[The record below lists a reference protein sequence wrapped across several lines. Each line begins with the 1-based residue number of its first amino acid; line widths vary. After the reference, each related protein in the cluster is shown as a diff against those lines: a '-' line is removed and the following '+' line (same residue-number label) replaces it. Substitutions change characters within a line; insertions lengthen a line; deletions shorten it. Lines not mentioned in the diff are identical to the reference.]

1 MDTHTEADRMLPT
14 QVMNEFGA
22 SFVHRRIF
30 GAAKG
35 FVTGGPLGAAS
46 GFFGGG
52 GAPSPPPASAPFTPT
67 DPCPSGVMILDRCV
81 TGDIPLIDVGPATL
95 PAPFAG
101 PGDVRPGAFGA
112 LSVDPVMLST
122 VRLRCPTGL
131 VLGKDDRCYAQGK
144 GGISNSQRKWPK
156 APRAIMS
163 AQDGKILRKADAVR
177 GRVKRVAATAG
188 FTCKK
193 K

>member
-1 MDTHTEADRMLPT
+1 MLPT

-22 SFVHRRIF
+22 SFIHKSFIGRAVG
-30 GAAKG
+30 GAIR
-35 FVTGGPLGAAS
+35 GALD
-46 GFFGGG
+46 FNGG
-52 GAPSPPPASAPFTPT
+52 GAPFPVVAPLVGPT
-67 DPCPSGVMILDRCV
+67 DPCPGGFRIPGTDRCFETPFTPQLPTGEVPIGTGAV
-81 TGDIPLIDVGPATL
+81 T
-95 PAPFAG
+95 
-101 PGDVRPGAFGA
+101 PGAFGA
-112 LSVDPVMLST
+112 LSVDPVMMTS

>member
-1 MDTHTEADRMLPT
+1 MLPT
-14 QVMNEFGA
+14 QVMNEFGWHFFHLGLA
-22 SFVHRRIF
+22 DKAAHLVNKHIGHPTLPTGPF
-30 GAAKG
+30 G
-35 FVTGGPLGAAS
+35 
-46 GFFGGG
+46 
-52 GAPSPPPASAPFTPT
+52 PPPTTLVGPS
-67 DPCPSGVMILDRCV
+67 DPCPGGFQIPGTDRCFETPFVPQVDGGTFAPTGAV
-81 TGDIPLIDVGPATL
+81 T
-95 PAPFAG
+95 
-101 PGDVRPGAFGA
+101 PGAFGA
-112 LSVDPVMLST
+112 LSVDPVMMST

>member
-1 MDTHTEADRMLPT
+1 MFPTH
-14 QVMNEFGA
+14 VMNEFGE
-22 SFVHRRIF
+22 SFIHRRIGRAIGGF
-30 GAAKG
+30 ATGGFAGAALG
-35 FVTGGPLGAAS
+35 FAQ
-46 GFFGGG
+46 GG
-52 GAPSPPPASAPFTPT
+52 GAPSPVSFVPT
-67 DPCPSGVMILDRCV
+67 NPCPGGVMILGNCV
-81 TGDIPLIDVGPATL
+81 TGDLPLIDVTPVGLPGPAT
-95 PAPFAG
+95 G
-101 PGDVRPGAFGA
+101 PGAVTPGAFGA
-112 LSVDPVMLST
+112 LSVDPMLMST

-144 GGISNSQRKWPK
+144 GGISNSQRKWPR

>member
-1 MDTHTEADRMLPT
+1 M
-14 QVMNEFGA
+14 G
-22 SFVHRRIF
+22 IF
-30 GAAKG
+30 GTFGHLIHGHLPGHPFSKDTLLPPPSACP
-35 FVTGGPLGAAS
+35 GGVDI
-46 GFFGGG
+46 FGLCITPDLPFIDARPSTLVGPP
-52 GAPSPPPASAPFTPT
+52 APSGA
-67 DPCPSGVMILDRCV
+67 V
-81 TGDIPLIDVGPATL
+81 TA
-95 PAPFAG
+95 
-101 PGDVRPGAFGA
+101 GAFGA
-112 LSVDPVMLST
+112 LSVDPVLMST

-188 FTCKK
+188 FSCKK

>member
-1 MDTHTEADRMLPT
+1 MLPT
-14 QVMNEFGA
+14 HVMNEFGQ
-22 SFVHRRIF
+22 SFIHKSRF
-30 GAAKG
+30 GRAVGA
-35 FVTGGPLGAAS
+35 FVTGDPVGAVTTLVT
-46 GFFGGG
+46 G
-52 GAPSPPPASAPFTPT
+52 GAPPPAQTFFPQA
-67 DPCPSGVMILDRCV
+67 DPCAGRTGIAIGGICIDSPIQFPGDTFTRPVDVLPPSGAV
-81 TGDIPLIDVGPATL
+81 T
-95 PAPFAG
+95 
-101 PGDVRPGAFGA
+101 PGAFGA
-112 LSVDPVMLST
+112 LSVDPMLMST

>member
-1 MDTHTEADRMLPT
+1 MLPT
-14 QVMNEFGA
+14 QVMNEFGE
-22 SFVHRRIF
+22 HIF
-30 GAAKG
+30 GLN
-35 FVTGGPLGAAS
+35 LGLNLLDV
-46 GFFGGG
+46 
-52 GAPSPPPASAPFTPT
+52 GAHFIGQHVGHPVPPAPPPSGSTN
-67 DPCPSGVMILDRCV
+67 PCPGGIMVLGRCV
-81 TGDIPLIDVGPATL
+81 TGDIPLIDID

-101 PGDVRPGAFGA
+101 PAAGPGVVTPGAFGA
-112 LSVDPVMLST
+112 LSVDPVMMST

>member
-1 MDTHTEADRMLPT
+1 
-14 QVMNEFGA
+14 
-22 SFVHRRIF
+22 
-30 GAAKG
+30 
-35 FVTGGPLGAAS
+35 
-46 GFFGGG
+46 
-52 GAPSPPPASAPFTPT
+52 
-67 DPCPSGVMILDRCV
+67 MIANRCI
-81 TGDIPLIDVGPATL
+81 TGDLPLIDVAPVGTL
-95 PAPFAG
+95 PG
-101 PGDVRPGAFGA
+101 TGLVTPGAFGA
-112 LSVDPVMLST
+112 LSVDPILMST

>member
-1 MDTHTEADRMLPT
+1 MIPTH
-14 QVMNEFGA
+14 VMNELGE
-22 SFVHRRIF
+22 SFFHRSFLGRTVI
-30 GAAKG
+30 GGIKG
-35 FVTGGPLGAAS
+35 LFDIG
-46 GFFGGG
+46 GGG
-52 GAPSPPPASAPFTPT
+52 GAPALPT
-67 DPCPSGVMILDRCV
+67 FGPSGPC
-81 TGDIPLIDVGPATL
+81 
-95 PAPFAG
+95 G
-101 PGDVRPGAFGA
+101 PGQLKIPGTEFCIEPPIIPTLTGTGETFAPTGPVTPGAFGA
-112 LSVDPVMLST
+112 LSVDPVMMST